1 MQAAL
6 DTTGVMVAT
15 AAPHTPLLAHHAFD
29 WSIVVFLLDR
39 GMFRVLPKWCRE
51 IFTRERGIGY
61 VRAVW
66 LSQSPLVSKFPLKTC
81 NEGNCF

>member
-29 WSIVVFLLDR
+29 WSIMVFLLDR

-51 IFTRERGIGY
+51 IFTVSVTSGRYGY
-61 VRAVW
+61 
-66 LSQSPLVSKFPLKTC
+66 LKAHW
-81 NEGNCF
+81 FRSSR